1 MHDNVIGRHNNIH
14 VYGKF
19 YTYFDTY
26 FFFYVLCITFVRL
39 IKDEKKKILY
49 FPSIHF
55 ILIYISTLMQI
66 DIYRLIFI
74 LFEFVYLLVLEKCN
88 I

>member
-39 IKDEKKKILY
+39 IKDEKKKNIIFSIYSFYFNLY
-49 FPSIHF
+49 FHANANRYLSFNFYFVRIC
-55 ILIYISTLMQI
+55 
-66 DIYRLIFI
+66 
-74 LFEFVYLLVLEKCN
+74 LFACIRK

>member
-1 MHDNVIGRHNNIH
+1 M
-14 VYGKF
+14 K
-19 YTYFDTY
+19 
-26 FFFYVLCITFVRL
+26 
-39 IKDEKKKILY
+39 KKKILY

-74 LFEFVYLLVLEKCN
+74 LFEFVYLLVLEKYN